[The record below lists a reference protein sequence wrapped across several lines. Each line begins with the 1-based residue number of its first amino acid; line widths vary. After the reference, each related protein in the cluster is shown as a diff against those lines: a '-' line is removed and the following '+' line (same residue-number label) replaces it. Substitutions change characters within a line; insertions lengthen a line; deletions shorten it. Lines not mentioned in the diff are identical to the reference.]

1 MASYSSVRRTRNSF
15 ISNND
20 EECVGLF
27 IGIAPAHPTHHRSQ
41 DFSVGPENRAKTAH
55 LANLAMSE
63 NESGSHD
70 EFDFSF
76 EHENPID
83 ERDDEDDNV
92 HDDENP
98 LDNSLDVIGEAR
110 RDSDKYL
117 DLASIRHRNSQNP
130 QSTSHI
136 EVTPPTPPNDST
148 PLLYHH
154 PDHISNQNSQSKLSK
169 PRLILNSLKYSAK
182 SVSEVIP
189 ATMLGLMLNILDGVS
204 YGMIAFP
211 PGRTFTGF
219 GGDGVSMFL
228 VTCIISQL
236 VFSSGGSV
244 FSGGNGSM
252 IIETVPFFHILVDII
267 EKSTSNKHEIISTT
281 MVTFALSSLLVG
293 LTFFLLGKMRL
304 GAFIGFF
311 PRHILVGSI
320 GGVGVFLLE
329 TGLEITAGL
338 NNEGFTYSWS
348 TISFLFTNLRVFS
361 QWFPALC
368 LAVVLRILTYFFSNP
383 LITPVFLI
391 FVPIIFYIVVL
402 SAHIPLDKLRQLNW
416 IFDVGDGA
424 NAPFYRFYSYFDFK
438 AVSWKGI
445 LETLPTQLALVFFS
459 VLHVPLNVPALSV
472 SLDVDN
478 VDLDKEL
485 VAHGYSNTL
494 AGLLGTF
501 PNYLV
506 YSNSVLFYRTGGGS
520 KLSGYMLTLAT
531 VGIALVGP
539 GAISFIP
546 VMAVGTLIF
555 VLGIDLV
562 KEAVW
567 DTFGKVNKLE
577 YFTMWAIIV
586 SMTLFDFVFGVIIG
600 IILACLFF
608 VVQNARRRPVRAVFN
623 GQSLK
628 STVRRHAI
636 QRSFLHRV
644 GKQTQVM
651 RLQGFL
657 FFGTISV
664 VEEMTREMLDAAQW
678 DKNPLRFLILD
689 LRLVSGVDFSAAE
702 SFVRIAR
709 LLVARHV
716 TLVLCG
722 IESPE
727 SNIGIALRSVGCWS
741 DMEEFRLEVA
751 KDLNDALEYVEN
763 SYLRGLYSHP
773 ASHKKYQTLAL
784 TGGVEFP
791 KKHNNKMAF
800 RISESMSTSP
810 RKNLIQDAANF
821 TEDAHQG
828 HVHTQNLALN
838 CSPLEEEEE
847 VDGGQTPR
855 VGSIS
860 KNLNVFDSEEESEGE
875 SEDNHQKHPQPLSLI
890 IGTFKTYTDAH
901 IDFYRQL
908 APYFTPVDLKAGDI
922 LWRQNEEPNGYYLI
936 ERGILRATYMFD
948 GHSSPVDET
957 MLTGTV
963 AGEISGISGSKRN
976 CTVVAETDAR
986 LWNLSHLSLQR
997 LERNRGEVQR
1007 EMVRIL
1013 LKIGYDEV
1021 VSLTSYLA
1029 AGLA

>member
-1 MASYSSVRRTRNSF
+1 MFVEQQISQTIPRN
-15 ISNND
+15 
-20 EECVGLF
+20 
-27 IGIAPAHPTHHRSQ
+27 Q

-55 LANLAMSE
+55 LANLAMSD
-63 NESGSHD
+63 NESSNHD
-70 EFDFSF
+70 EFDFNF
-76 EHENPID
+76 EHEHDND
-83 ERDDEDDNV
+83 EQVDDHSSDGR
-92 HDDENP
+92 
-98 LDNSLDVIGEAR
+98 SYKRFSGLDVIGETSR
-110 RDSDKYL
+110 ERDRDGNVDDRL
-117 DLASIRHRNSQNP
+117 RNSY
-130 QSTSHI
+130 THI
-136 EVTPPTPPNDST
+136 EISPPTPPTDST

-154 PDHISNQNSQSKLSK
+154 QHLISKQK
-169 PRLILNSLKYSAK
+169 PLQDTVKHLAK
-182 SVSEVIP
+182 EVTGLIP
-189 ATMLGLMLNILDGVS
+189 ATLLGLMLNILDGVS

-211 PGRTFTGF
+211 PGKTFSGF
-219 GGDGVSMFL
+219 GGDGVSMFMI
-228 VTCIISQL
+228 TCIISQL
-236 VFSSGGSV
+236 VFSSGGSI

-267 EKSTSNKHEIISTT
+267 EKNTSNKNEVVSTT
-281 MVTFALSSLLVG
+281 MVSFALSSVLIG
-293 LTFFLLGKMRL
+293 LTFFLLGKMKL

-348 TISFLFTNLRVFS
+348 TITYLFTNMRVFA
-361 QWFPALC
+361 QWFPSLF
-368 LAVVLRILTYFFSNP
+368 LAVVLRILTHFFTNP
-383 LITPVFLI
+383 LITPLFLI
-391 FVPIIFYIVVL
+391 VVPVIFYVIVL
-402 SAHIPLDKLRQLNW
+402 AANIPLDELRQLNW
-416 IFDVGDGA
+416 IFDVGEGA
-424 NAPFYRFYSYFDFK
+424 DAPFYRFYTYFDFTS
-438 AVSWKGI
+438 VSWTGI
-445 LETLPTQLALVFFS
+445 METLPTQLALVFFGI
-459 VLHVPLNVPALSV
+459 LHVPLNVPALSV

-506 YSNSVLFYRTGGGS
+506 YSNSILFYRTGGGS
-520 KLSGYMLTLAT
+520 KLSGYMLALAT
-531 VGIALVGP
+531 IGITLVGP

-555 VLGIDLV
+555 VLGIDLA

-577 YFTMWAIIV
+577 YFTIWAIVV

-644 GKQTQVM
+644 GKQTQVI

-678 DKNPLRFLILD
+678 DRNPLRFLILD
-689 LRLVSGVDFSAAE
+689 LSLVSGVDFSAAE

-709 LLVARHV
+709 LLVARDV

-741 DMEEFRLEVA
+741 DKDEFRLEVA

-763 SYLRGLYSHP
+763 AYLRGLYSHP

-791 KKHNNKMAF
+791 KRHDNKMAF
-800 RISESMSTSP
+800 RMSESMSASP
-810 RKNLIQDAANF
+810 RNNLIQDAANF

-828 HVHTQNLALN
+828 HAHTQNMALN
-838 CSPLEEEEE
+838 RSYIKEEDE
-847 VDGGQTPR
+847 VNGEQTPR
-855 VGSIS
+855 VGSIA
-860 KNLNVFDSEEESEGE
+860 KNLNVFDSEEEE
-875 SEDNHQKHPQPLSLI
+875 SDNDNRKHPQPLSLI
-890 IGTFKTYTDAH
+890 IGTFKSYTDAH
-901 IDFYRQL
+901 IDFFRQL
-908 APYFTPVDLKAGDI
+908 APYFIPVDLKAGDI
-922 LWRQNEEPNGYYLI
+922 LWRQNEDP
-936 ERGILRATYMFD
+936 D
-948 GHSSPVDET
+948 GWV
-957 MLTGTV
+957 
-963 AGEISGISGSKRN
+963 
-976 CTVVAETDAR
+976 
-986 LWNLSHLSLQR
+986 
-997 LERNRGEVQR
+997 
-1007 EMVRIL
+1007 L
-1013 LKIGYDEV
+1013 LKC
-1021 VSLTSYLA
+1021 STNSTNNTSQL
-1029 AGLA
+1029 LSN